1 MIYVVL
7 LDAFGGSRAA
17 TAWVGA
23 LSTGILEIGAVL
35 SGVLVARTSARF
47 CALVGAPPP
56 RPAARCWMLDA
67 GCCWVLGSGRW
78 LLAAR
83 RRNRAVLS
91 GFKVTVLSYS
101 RTREQ
106 VGGLLTFA
114 GLFLR

>member
-23 LSTGILEIGAVL
+23 LSTGILEIGAVF
-35 SGVLVARTSARF
+35 SGVLVAGTSARF

-56 RPAARCWMLDA
+56 ARCCVLDA

-78 LLAAR
+78 ALAAGC
-83 RRNRAVLS
+83 S
-91 GFKVTVLSYS
+91 PEK
-101 RTREQ
+101 Q
-106 VGGLLTFA
+106 GGA
-114 GLFLR
+114 IRI